1 MFFIKFN
8 IRKMHLVIFQLQLG
22 VFSVHFFF
30 SFSCLNSLKEKS
42 GKQIL
47 HKVTFIKDLCTQE
60 VVSLFIYSE
69 YIEFHHFSQ
78 YFIHLRASS
87 ILPSAAV

>member
-1 MFFIKFN
+1 MFEF
-8 IRKMHLVIFQLQLG
+8 LEG
-22 VFSVHFFF
+22 
-30 SFSCLNSLKEKS
+30 KERER
-42 GKQIL
+42 IL
-47 HKVTFIKDLCTQE
+47 RKVTFKKDLCTWE

-78 YFIHLRASS
+78 YFIHLRVSS